1 MPELLAPINEV
12 VYSIGFER
20 KASLVPP
27 RLGVALT
34 DLIERYPNTD
44 VQQPYD
50 MQLELPLEK
59 QPTALV
65 ASGIDWP
72 HGGFAGRIYVNVQPA
87 VDTGRHRPAL
97 NLTLAVRSAPLEPQT
112 LQAAMEFFEIAH
124 TAVTDAFHSITTEQA
139 RKAWGLL

>member
-1 MPELLAPINEV
+1 MPEPSAPVNEV
-12 VYSIGFER
+12 VYSISFER

-59 QPTALV
+59 QPTAVLV
-65 ASGIDWP
+65 
-72 HGGFAGRIYVNVQPA
+72 PA
-87 VDTGRHRPAL
+87 IEQLTSWVWISSTSDTG
-97 NLTLAVRSAPLEPQT
+97 
-112 LQAAMEFFEIAH
+112 
-124 TAVTDAFHSITTEQA
+124 
-139 RKAWGLL
+139 